1 MKIILTY
8 VVMISLTVI
17 ANLLLKT
24 GAVAEDSYKWFGL
37 FNRWIVGGLTAFGT
51 SALFYILILKWLP
64 LHVAQ
69 SFAAMQ
75 FIAVI
80 LASAVVLHE
89 PITPLRWVGIVIIFI
104 GILVVSQSWSGG
116 A

>member
-1 MKIILTY
+1 MKIVLTY
-8 VVMISLTVI
+8 LAMISLTVI

-24 GAVAEDSYKWFGL
+24 GAVAEDATKWFGFL
-37 FNRWIVGGLTAFGT
+37 NIWIIGGLAAFGT
-51 SALFYILILKWLP
+51 SALFYILVLKWLP

-80 LASAVVLHE
+80 LASSLVLQE
-89 PITPLRWVGIVIIFI
+89 PITPLRWIGIVIIFI
-104 GILVVSQSWSGG
+104 GILVIGQSWSEGS
-116 A
+116 

>member
-1 MKIILTY
+1 MKIVLTY

-17 ANLLLKT
+17 ANLLLKI
-24 GAVAEDSYKWFGL
+24 GAVAEDSSKWLGL
-37 FNRWIVGGLTAFGT
+37 VNGWIVGGLAAFGT

-80 LASAVVLHE
+80 LAASLVLQE
-89 PITPLRWVGIVIIFI
+89 PITPLRWIGIAIIFI
-104 GILVVSQSWSGG
+104 GILVVSQSWSEGS
-116 A
+116 